1 MENKEQNHTKKQDST
16 DHPKPSDEVQ
26 LTIET
31 VTPDTAK
38 TIPETIVHDEELE
51 QKADQANQNEEAPT
65 AADNEQAQPAQT
77 ASKDEDWKGD
87 TIKSEDKSAVEDQ
100 EEQVESMDNDDSGD
114 GEANTTTDGDDH
126 ELETEE
132 ERGSEDKTEK
142 EDTVNKE
149 SKEANRAGD
158 DERDKIETIA
168 P

>member
-1 MENKEQNHTKKQDST
+1 MENKEQDHTKKQDST

-38 TIPETIVHDEELE
+38 TIPETIVHDEALE
-51 QKADQANQNEEAPT
+51 QKADQANQNDEAPT
-65 AADNEQAQPAQT
+65 AADNEQAQPVQN
-77 ASKDEDWKGD
+77 ASKDEDLKGD
-87 TIKSEDKSAVEDQ
+87 MTKSKDKSAVEDQ
-100 EEQVESMDNDDSGD
+100 DEQVESMDNDESED
-114 GEANTTTDGDDH
+114 GEANTTTDGNDH

-132 ERGSEDKTEK
+132 EKGDEDETEK
-142 EDTVNKE
+142 KDTDNKE
-149 SKEANRAGD
+149 SKDANQAGD